1 MMSIMEQVSI
11 KAAPRESV
19 IELGQ
24 QLEQKMIEVESTLS
38 PFIIVAEMMFEVD
51 DVGRCRRDRRGSAKR
66 DESFT
71 PSALMRSHLLL
82 SGGGILHYWYIGGG
96 GDV

>member
-1 MMSIMEQVSI
+1 MIIMEQVSI

-19 IELGQ
+19 IELGE
-24 QLEQKMIEVESTLS
+24 QLDQKMIEVELKRSL
-38 PFIIVAEMMFEVD
+38 FIIVAEMMFEVD

-82 SGGGILHYWYIGGG
+82 SGGILYYWYIGGG